1 MLAPGSYAGLTS
13 GRLSGGRGQPV
24 DLGENG
30 HGSLAVLLGGR
41 GYEARI
47 ETDLEVAPPSVRIP
61 GSVAAAPVCWNG
73 WCRRCWKLPNTKNR
87 GERQG
92 TPAVNPW
99 QVALL
104 PPAAWT
110 SMKIIPGNRR
120 LSFTRRRA
128 SPTGATHD
136 CPVAGYP
143 AADDIGFPSW
153 GISPTRRAV
162 GGAPALP
169 KGAPPTL
176 NYLPGVPAPT
186 AALKFVKTIS
196 GTRCSGLGSQ
206 PRTCAGPGGDGPSSL
221 AVRCPVPLLGWV
233 GWRKSEAGGRCV

>member
-1 MLAPGSYAGLTS
+1 MRRVSRQTSRWRPLRSGYPAPW
-13 GRLSGGRGQPV
+13 RLPR
-24 DLGENG
+24 
-30 HGSLAVLLGGR
+30 
-41 GYEARI
+41 
-47 ETDLEVAPPSVRIP
+47 SV
-61 GSVAAAPVCWNG
+61 GMDGVV
-73 WCRRCWKLPNTKNR
+73 RCWKLPNTKNR

-176 NYLPGVPAPT
+176 NYLPGG
-186 AALKFVKTIS
+186 S
-196 GTRCSGLGSQ
+196 GANGGLEI
-206 PRTCAGPGGDGPSSL
+206 REDNLRGPGVRVSVANLEPARVL
-221 AVRCPVPLLGWV
+221 AVMGRRPSLSAARFHCLGGLAGANPRLAVDVCDRRCRLW
-233 GWRKSEAGGRCV
+233 